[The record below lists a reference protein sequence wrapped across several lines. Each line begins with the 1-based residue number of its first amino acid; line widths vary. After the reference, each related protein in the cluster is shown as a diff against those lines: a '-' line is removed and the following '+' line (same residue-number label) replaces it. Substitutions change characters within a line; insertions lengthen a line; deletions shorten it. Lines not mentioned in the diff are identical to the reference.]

1 MVQKAPIPPG
11 RRGLGELPDVQ
22 SLDPGSTGHAAVRY
36 WAGTSGLETKQDLLS
51 RHLGRATA
59 APRAGDSRLWVAPCW
74 TQMVGR
80 GWGAPGPQQTVDV
93 RAGSLTTTE

>member
-22 SLDPGSTGHAAVRY
+22 SLDPGSTGHATVRY

-51 RHLGRATA
+51 HHLGRATA